1 MYMGRAII
9 SHDGIVTSV
18 SRERIKVE
26 ILSESACSSCH
37 ARGLCGASEE
47 KVKTVDVR
55 VLPGETLPLAGDRV
69 TVGLRRSLGL
79 GAVAL
84 SYAVPVL
91 ILMVSIV
98 SLSALGLSEW
108 IVGAAAIACVG
119 LYYLVLFLL
128 KNRIAGKYEFQ
139 ILKTDKLND

>member
-1 MYMGRAII
+1 MYMGRAVI

-55 VLPGETLPLAGDRV
+55 GLPGETLPSVGDRV
-69 TVGLRRSLGL
+69 IVGLRRSLGL

-119 LYYLVLFLL
+119 LY
-128 KNRIAGKYEFQ
+128 
-139 ILKTDKLND
+139 